1 MFLGLNVRV
10 WGMVV
15 GLMLLVYLMGRFL
28 LPEKTKQK
36 HLPTFLLMPSIL
48 AILFMVIYPL
58 VYAFRLAFLE
68 WHAFAP
74 PQFVGLNN
82 FLNMFLD
89 YKFWSALGVTMK
101 FVAIAVPVEV
111 VVGLLVAVLLNR
123 QIRGKNFLRTL
134 ITLPIFV
141 CPVALGFVSLSLY
154 DTNGPVNA
162 ILKIFGFQPIAWLGT
177 PNTALASILLLEI
190 WQWTPFCFLV
200 FLSGLQ
206 NLSGEIYEAAY
217 LETNSSL
224 AIFRYLTLPL
234 IKPIVATITMLRL
247 LETLKVFDLPMSLT
261 KGGPGFATET
271 YSIMTYKV
279 GLRQFSFGDA
289 SARAFFFLF
298 LLFIIFT
305 ILFKIGKFSEIYE

>member
-1 MFLGLNVRV
+1 MFLGLSIRI
-10 WGMVV
+10 WGI
-15 GLMLLVYLMGRFL
+15 GGGIILLFYLVAKFFL
-28 LPEKTKQK
+28 PTKTKQR
-36 HLPTFLLMPSIL
+36 HLSTFLLLPSIL
-48 AILFMVIYPL
+48 TILFMVIYPL
-58 VYAFRLAFLE
+58 IYAFRLAFLD
-68 WHAFAP
+68 WHGFAP
-74 PQFVGLNN
+74 PQFIGLSN

-89 YKFWSALGVTMK
+89 YKFWSALAVTMK
-101 FVAIAVPVEV
+101 FVALAVPVEV

-123 QIRGKNFLRTL
+123 EIRSRNFLRAL

-162 ILKIFGFQPIAWLGT
+162 LLKTFGFQPIAWLGT
-177 PNTALASILLLEI
+177 PNAALASILLLDI

-206 NLSGEIYEAAY
+206 NLPNEIYEAAY
-217 LETNSSL
+217 LETNSSF
-224 AIFRYLTLPL
+224 AIFSHLTFPI
-234 IKPIVATITMLRL
+234 IKPIIATITMLRL
-247 LETLKVFDLPMSLT
+247 LEALKVFDLPMSLT

-279 GLRQFSFGDA
+279 ALRQFSFGEA

-298 LLFIIFT
+298 LLFVIFT
-305 ILFKIGKFSEIYE
+305 ILFKIGKFSEIYD